1 MIRLGVIGLGK
12 WGRVLSNAVKASP
25 NLRICKGFSRSAET
39 RESFA
44 KSFDAQC
51 PSDVNDILNDPDI
64 DGIILTLP
72 NELHLEFAV
81 RCIRSGKPV
90 FIEKPVTHTLAEA
103 IELKRVAEQYGA
115 KIFVG
120 HCAKL
125 LNGVQTIKKVLDS
138 GGLGSL
144 CLLEGRF
151 CNERGLQLTP
161 KDWRFYQGKAP
172 GGPLSQIAIHQFDVL
187 RYLGGAVAEVSAMS
201 AKRSPVGAEVED
213 QWNIQLKFLSGALGV
228 VTTSWTSPGLFE
240 VRLIGTKGLIH
251 YQIDQTKWG
260 QAALLHE
267 GASLRMQISG
277 EASNSIQNLSVEA
290 SDMFLDELEQFGL
303 LIKGQPQPNFDL
315 NYATDILSLVESA
328 RRSDEN
334 LGLRVDPR
342 GVVGSC

>member
-1 MIRLGVIGLGK
+1 VIRLGVIGLGK
-12 WGRVLSNAVKASP
+12 WGWVLSNAAKASP
-25 NLRICKGFSRSAET
+25 NLRICKGFSRSVET
-39 RESFA
+39 RQAFA
-44 KSFDAQC
+44 KSFDVQC
-51 PSDVNDILNDPDI
+51 PADVNDILDDPRI
-64 DGIILTLP
+64 DGVILALP

-81 RCIRSGKPV
+81 RCIRAGKPV

-103 IELKRVAEQYGA
+103 IELKKIADQYQA
-115 KIFVG
+115 RIFVG

-125 LNGVQTIKKVLDS
+125 LNGVQQMKKVLES
-138 GGLGSL
+138 GSLGEL

-161 KDWRFYQGKAP
+161 KDWRFYQEKAP

-187 RYLGGAVAEVSAMS
+187 RYLGGPVAEVSAMS

-213 QWNIQLKFLSGALGV
+213 QWNIQLKFMNGALGV

-240 VRLIGTKGLIH
+240 VRFIGTKGLIH

-267 GASLRMQISG
+267 GASLRMQFSG
-277 EASNSIQNLSVEA
+277 GLSNSIESLPVEA
-290 SDMFLDELEQFGL
+290 SDMFLDELEQFVL
-303 LIKGQPQPNFDL
+303 LIKGQPQPHFDL
-315 NYATDILSLVESA
+315 NYATDILSIVESA
-328 RRSDEN
+328 KLSDQK

-342 GVVGSC
+342 GIVASY